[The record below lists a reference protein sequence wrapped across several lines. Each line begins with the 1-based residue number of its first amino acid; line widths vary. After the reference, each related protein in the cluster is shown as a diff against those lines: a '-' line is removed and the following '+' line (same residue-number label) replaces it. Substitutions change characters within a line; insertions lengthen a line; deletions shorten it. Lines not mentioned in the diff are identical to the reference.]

1 MKISVIVP
9 VYRRPKRVGDII
21 GKLLVDTYEN
31 KEIVVVVDGGTNPEI
46 ESSLEG
52 YRDRIAIH
60 YNEGRLGKVDS
71 LNSVSATLQTDV
83 FVFLDNDII
92 LPDDPGFLLKTS
104 EMMAHNGII
113 EFPKEAASKK
123 SIVSRMMRY
132 EFLGFAM
139 TEYVFTKLSGRCPSM
154 NGAAFAVRKRLF
166 DSLGGFAKVVNEDM
180 DLAARAFMRGTRFG
194 YDPGLKVLNEVPAS
208 VPEWLIQRKRWA
220 LNNILWLRTNMLMLM
235 RSFFKFPSLIVT
247 MVLLLLPFF
256 SYIVVLALMRHLNLT
271 SILPVIFMTAQH
283 FHALAGV
290 FLWIVH
296 VELIFI
302 DGMIP
307 TAIGLASSGLLYF
320 IFARFL
326 RFKFNPFE
334 YILFYFV
341 YSPIWMLTNV
351 IMWLLVILRV
361 DIKLDWKV

>member
-1 MKISVIVP
+1 MIVP
-9 VYRRPKRVGDII
+9 VYRHPKRVEDIV
-21 GKLLVDTYEN
+21 GKLLTNTYEH

-46 ESSLEG
+46 EEALESFKG
-52 YRDRIAIH
+52 RIAVYH
-60 YNEGRLGKVDS
+60 NEGRLGKVDS
-71 LNSVSATLQTDV
+71 LNAVTAKLNTDV
-83 FVFLDNDII
+83 LLFLDNDII
-92 LPDDPGFLLKTS
+92 LPDDPAFLLKTS
-104 EMMAHNGII
+104 EMMARNEIV

-154 NGAAFAVRKRLF
+154 NGAAFAVTKSLF

-180 DLAARAFMRGTRFG
+180 DLAARAFMRGTKFG
-194 YDPGLKVLNEVPAS
+194 YEPGLKVMNEVPSS

-220 LNNILWLRTNMLMLM
+220 LNNILWLKTNLLMLIKN
-235 RSFFKFPSLIVT
+235 FIKTPSIIVT

-256 SYIVVLALMRHLNLT
+256 SYIVVHELMRNLNLT
-271 SILPVIFMTAQH
+271 SILPVVFMVAQH

-296 VELIFI
+296 IELIFI
-302 DGMIP
+302 DGLIP
-307 TAIGLASSGLLYF
+307 TAVGLASSGLIYF
-320 IFARFL
+320 VFARFL
-326 RFKFNPFE
+326 GFKFNPLE

-341 YSPIWMLTNV
+341 YSPIWMLANL
-351 IMWLLVILRV
+351 IMWLLVLLRV